1 MKVRVFDCDHE
12 KDLEEAVNSF
22 ISGKEIVDIKYQVS
36 IGVCGEEQLYCFSAM
51 IIYIDKGWCI
61 LKKNSFI
68 NGALIATIGIVIT
81 KFLGIIYVI
90 PFYAIIGESSIALY
104 GYAYTIYNLFLS
116 LSTVG
121 IPPAMSKLISEYNT
135 LEYYSTKERAY
146 KLGKRLLIVLGIILF
161 IIMFLGAPLI
171 ANQIM
176 GDNTGGNSKESITFV
191 IRIISTAI
199 LIVPYLSVTKGYL
212 QGHKFITPPS
222 ISQVLEQIVRIA
234 VILIGSY
241 LCMRVFKVGV
251 VNAVGVAVFGATI
264 GALVALI
271 YLLIKI
277 HKNKKEII
285 TKAEAKEEE
294 KKITNKAIIK
304 KLLIYSVPFIS
315 FGLALSV
322 YDYIDM
328 TTIINTLAKI
338 GFKTKDAESIIGVI
352 NTTGNKLN
360 SVVLAISTGLMTS
373 LVPNITASF
382 VKGDK
387 KDVKKKVEQSFLM
400 LLYVTMPMAFGL
412 SILAGPVFNAFYGAS
427 AWGPKVFC
435 FTIFVALFRCM
446 FTTSISIAQS
456 LNKFK
461 NVFLSIIAGILVKLI
476 LQVPMI
482 YLFNK
487 IGLRP
492 FWGATF
498 ATLLGLTTSVI
509 TNLVVINK
517 TVSLDFKEYF
527 KKMFKFV
534 YPLILMIITLNVMK
548 IFIPLNTTGRLNSIV
563 LIIIYGLVGALIY
576 FTLTIKNG
584 IFKEIFGDKIFKKL
598 RKVKH

>member
-1 MKVRVFDCDHE
+1 M
-12 KDLEEAVNSF
+12 
-22 ISGKEIVDIKYQVS
+22 
-36 IGVCGEEQLYCFSAM
+36 
-51 IIYIDKGWCI
+51 
-61 LKKNSFI
+61 KKNSFI
-68 NGALIATIGIVIT
+68 NGALIATIGIVAT

-90 PFYAIIGESSIALY
+90 PFYAIIGEENIALY

-135 LEYYSTKERAY
+135 LEYYNTKERAY
-146 KLGKRLLIVLGIILF
+146 KLGKRLLIILGIILF
-161 IIMFLGAPLI
+161 ILMFLGAPVI

-199 LIVPYLSVTKGYL
+199 LVVPYLSVTKGYL

-222 ISQVLEQIVRIA
+222 VSQVIEQVVRIS

-251 VNAVGVAVFGATI
+251 VNAIGVAVFGATI
-264 GALVALI
+264 GALVALF
-271 YLLIKI
+271 YLLFKMKK
-277 HKNKKEII
+277 HKKELVI
-285 TKAEAKEEE
+285 TNEKKKEEE
-294 KKITNKAIIK
+294 KITNKAIVK
-304 KLLIYSVPFIS
+304 KLLIYSIPFIS

-328 TTIINTLAKI
+328 TTIINTLTKI

-373 LVPNITASF
+373 LVPNITSSF

-400 LLYVTMPMAFGL
+400 LLYVTMPMAIGL
-412 SILAGPVFNAFYGAS
+412 SILAGPVFTAFYGAS
-427 AWGPKVFC
+427 TWGPRVFC
-435 FTIFVALFRCM
+435 VTIFVALFRCM
-446 FTTSISIAQS
+446 FTTSVSITQS

-461 NVFLSIIAGILVKLI
+461 NVFISIIIGILVKLI
-476 LQVPMI
+476 LQIPFI
-482 YLFNK
+482 YLFNN
-487 IGLRP
+487 IGLYP

-498 ATLLGLTTSVI
+498 ATFLGLTTSVI
-509 TNLVVINK
+509 SNLIVINK
-517 TVSLDFKEYF
+517 TVKLDFKSF
-527 KKMFKFV
+527 FLKMFKFI
-534 YPLILMIITLNVMK
+534 YPLTIMVIVLLLMRNILPFNLTSRFTSIITIMLYA
-548 IFIPLNTTGRLNSIV
+548 IV
-563 LIIIYGLVGALIY
+563 GAIIYFSI
-576 FTLTIKNG
+576 TIKNG
-584 IFKEIFGDKIFKKL
+584 AFESIFGNRLIRNLKIKK
-598 RKVKH
+598 

>member
-1 MKVRVFDCDHE
+1 M
-12 KDLEEAVNSF
+12 
-22 ISGKEIVDIKYQVS
+22 
-36 IGVCGEEQLYCFSAM
+36 
-51 IIYIDKGWCI
+51 
-61 LKKNSFI
+61 KKNSFI
-68 NGALIATIGIVIT
+68 NGALIATIGIVAT

-90 PFYAIIGESSIALY
+90 PFYAIIGEENIALY

-135 LEYYSTKERAY
+135 LEYYNTKERAY
-146 KLGKRLLIVLGIILF
+146 KLGKRLLIILGIILF
-161 IIMFLGAPLI
+161 ILMFLGAPVI

-199 LIVPYLSVTKGYL
+199 LVVPYLSVTKGYL

-222 ISQVLEQIVRIA
+222 VSQVIEQVVRIS

-251 VNAVGVAVFGATI
+251 VNAIGVAVFGATI
-264 GALVALI
+264 GALVALL
-271 YLLIKI
+271 YLLIKMKK
-277 HKNKKEII
+277 HKKELVI
-285 TKAEAKEEE
+285 TKEKKKEEE
-294 KKITNKAIIK
+294 KITNKAIVK
-304 KLLIYSVPFIS
+304 KLLIYSIPFIS

-328 TTIINTLAKI
+328 TTIISTLTKI

-373 LVPNITASF
+373 LVPNITSSF

-400 LLYVTMPMAFGL
+400 LLYVTMPMAIGL
-412 SILAGPVFNAFYGAS
+412 SILAGPVFTAFYGAS
-427 AWGPKVFC
+427 TWGPRVFC
-435 FTIFVALFRCM
+435 VTIFVALFRCM
-446 FTTSISIAQS
+446 FTTSVSITQS

-461 NVFLSIIAGILVKLI
+461 NVFISIIIGILVKLI
-476 LQVPMI
+476 LQIPFI
-482 YLFNK
+482 YLFNN
-487 IGLRP
+487 IGLYP

-498 ATLLGLTTSVI
+498 ATFLGLTTSVI
-509 TNLVVINK
+509 SNLIVINK
-517 TVSLDFKEYF
+517 TVKLDFKSF
-527 KKMFKFV
+527 FLKMFKFI
-534 YPLILMIITLNVMK
+534 YPLTIMVIVLLLMRNILPFNLTNRFTSIITIMLYA
-548 IFIPLNTTGRLNSIV
+548 IV
-563 LIIIYGLVGALIY
+563 GAIIYFSI
-576 FTLTIKNG
+576 TIKNG
-584 IFKEIFGDKIFKKL
+584 AFESIFGNRLL
-598 RKVKH
+598 RKLKIKK

>member
-1 MKVRVFDCDHE
+1 M
-12 KDLEEAVNSF
+12 
-22 ISGKEIVDIKYQVS
+22 
-36 IGVCGEEQLYCFSAM
+36 
-51 IIYIDKGWCI
+51 
-61 LKKNSFI
+61 KKNSFI

-90 PFYAIIGESSIALY
+90 PFYAIIGESNIALY

-135 LEYYSTKERAY
+135 LEYYDTKERAY
-146 KLGKRLLIVLGIILF
+146 KLGKKLLVILGIILF
-161 IIMFLGAPLI
+161 IVMFLGAPFI

-176 GDNTGGNSKESITFV
+176 GNNTGGNSKESIAFV
-191 IRIISTAI
+191 IRVISTAI
-199 LIVPYLSVTKGYL
+199 LVVPLLSVTKGYL
-212 QGHKFITPPS
+212 QGHKFMTPS
-222 ISQVLEQIVRIA
+222 SVSQVIEQLVRIA

-251 VNAVGVAVFGATI
+251 TNAIGVAVFGATV
-264 GALVALI
+264 GAVAALM
-271 YLLIKI
+271 YLFIKI
-277 HKNKKEII
+277 KKNKKDII
-285 TKAEAKEEE
+285 KVTKDEAKRKDE

-328 TTIINTLAKI
+328 TTIIGVLTDL
-338 GFKTKDAESIIGVI
+338 GFKTADAESVIGVI

-373 LVPNITASF
+373 LVPNITSSF

-387 KDVKKKVEQSFLM
+387 KDVKKKVNQSFLM
-400 LLYVTMPMAFGL
+400 LLYVTMPMAIGL
-412 SILAGPVFNAFYGAS
+412 SILAVPVFTAFYGVS
-427 AWGPKVFC
+427 TWGPKVFC
-435 FTIFVALFRCM
+435 FTIFIALFRCM

-461 NVFLSIIAGILVKLI
+461 NVFLSIIAGIVVKLA
-476 LQVPMI
+476 LQIPLM
-482 YLFNK
+482 YLFNSL
-487 IGLRP
+487 GLYP
-492 FWGATF
+492 FWGSTL
-498 ATLLGLTTSVI
+498 ATLTGLSTSVI
-509 TNLVVINK
+509 TNLIVINK
-517 TVSLDFKEYF
+517 TVGLDFKEYF

-534 YPLILMIITLNVMK
+534 YPLVIMIIVLLVMK
-548 IFIPLNTTGRLNSIV
+548 LFIPLNVTSRFNSIL
-563 LIIIYGLVGALIY
+563 LIILYGSIGALIY

-584 IFKEIFGDKIFKKL
+584 TFKEIFGDKLFRKIK
-598 RKVKH
+598 KVKH

>member
-1 MKVRVFDCDHE
+1 M
-12 KDLEEAVNSF
+12 
-22 ISGKEIVDIKYQVS
+22 
-36 IGVCGEEQLYCFSAM
+36 
-51 IIYIDKGWCI
+51 
-61 LKKNSFI
+61 KKNSFI

-90 PFYAIIGESSIALY
+90 PFYAIIGEENIALY

-135 LEYYSTKERAY
+135 LKYYNTKERAY
-146 KLGKRLLIVLGIILF
+146 KLGKRLLIILGVVLFVL
-161 IIMFLGAPLI
+161 MFLGAPLI

-222 ISQVLEQIVRIA
+222 VSQVIEQIVRIS

-251 VNAVGVAVFGATI
+251 VNAIGVAVFGATI

-271 YLLIKI
+271 YLLIKMKK
-277 HKNKKEII
+277 HKKELVI
-285 TKAEAKEEE
+285 TNEKKKEEE
-294 KKITNKAIIK
+294 KITNKAIIK
-304 KLLIYSVPFIS
+304 KLLIYSIPFIS

-328 TTIINTLAKI
+328 TTIINTLTKI

-373 LVPNITASF
+373 LVPNITSSF
-382 VKGDK
+382 VKGDI

-400 LLYVTMPMAFGL
+400 LLYVTMPMAIGL
-412 SILAGPVFNAFYGAS
+412 SILAGPVFTAFYGAS
-427 AWGPKVFC
+427 TWGPRVFC
-435 FTIFVALFRCM
+435 VTIFVALFRCM
-446 FTTSISIAQS
+446 FTTSVSITQS

-461 NVFLSIIAGILVKLI
+461 NVFISIIIGILVKLT
-476 LQVPMI
+476 LQVPFI
-482 YLFNK
+482 YLFNN
-487 IGLRP
+487 IGLYP

-498 ATLLGLTTSVI
+498 ATFLGLTTSVI
-509 TNLVVINK
+509 SNLIVINK
-517 TVSLDFKEYF
+517 TVNLDFKSF
-527 KKMFKFV
+527 FNKMFKFI
-534 YPLILMIITLNVMK
+534 YPLIIMIIVLLLMK
-548 IFIPLNTTGRLNSIV
+548 NILPFNLINRFTSIITIMLYAIV
-563 LIIIYGLVGALIY
+563 GIIIY

-584 IFKEIFGDKIFKKL
+584 AFECIFGDKLLKKIKIK
-598 RKVKH
+598 R

>member
-1 MKVRVFDCDHE
+1 M
-12 KDLEEAVNSF
+12 
-22 ISGKEIVDIKYQVS
+22 
-36 IGVCGEEQLYCFSAM
+36 
-51 IIYIDKGWCI
+51 
-61 LKKNSFI
+61 KKNSFI

-90 PFYAIIGESSIALY
+90 PFYAIIGEENIALY

-135 LEYYSTKERAY
+135 LKYYNTKERAY
-146 KLGKRLLIVLGIILF
+146 KLGKRLLIILGVVLFVL
-161 IIMFLGAPLI
+161 MFLGAPVI

-222 ISQVLEQIVRIA
+222 VSQVIEQIVRIS

-251 VNAVGVAVFGATI
+251 VNAIGVAVFGATI

-271 YLLIKI
+271 YLLIKMKK
-277 HKNKKEII
+277 HKKELVI
-285 TKAEAKEEE
+285 TNEKKKEEE
-294 KKITNKAIIK
+294 KITNKVIIK
-304 KLLIYSVPFIS
+304 KLLIYSIPFIS

-328 TTIINTLAKI
+328 TTIINTLTKI

-373 LVPNITASF
+373 LVPNITSSF
-382 VKGDK
+382 VKGDI

-400 LLYVTMPMAFGL
+400 LLYVTMPMAIGL
-412 SILAGPVFNAFYGAS
+412 SILAGPVFTAFYGAS
-427 AWGPKVFC
+427 TWGPRVFC
-435 FTIFVALFRCM
+435 VTIFVALFRCM
-446 FTTSISIAQS
+446 FTTSVSITQS

-461 NVFLSIIAGILVKLI
+461 NVFISIIIGILVKLT
-476 LQVPMI
+476 LQVPFI
-482 YLFNK
+482 YLFNN
-487 IGLRP
+487 IGLYP

-498 ATLLGLTTSVI
+498 ATFLGLTTSVI
-509 TNLVVINK
+509 SNLIVINK
-517 TVSLDFKEYF
+517 TVNLDFKSF
-527 KKMFKFV
+527 FNKMFKFI
-534 YPLILMIITLNVMK
+534 YPLIIMIIVLLLMK
-548 IFIPLNTTGRLNSIV
+548 NILPFNLINRFTSIITIMLYAIV
-563 LIIIYGLVGALIY
+563 GIIIY

-584 IFKEIFGDKIFKKL
+584 AFECIFGDKLLKKIKIK
-598 RKVKH
+598 R

>member
-1 MKVRVFDCDHE
+1 M
-12 KDLEEAVNSF
+12 
-22 ISGKEIVDIKYQVS
+22 
-36 IGVCGEEQLYCFSAM
+36 
-51 IIYIDKGWCI
+51 
-61 LKKNSFI
+61 KKNSFI
-68 NGALIATIGIVIT
+68 NGALIATIGIVAT

-90 PFYAIIGESSIALY
+90 PFYAIIGEENIALY

-135 LEYYSTKERAY
+135 LEYYNTKERAY
-146 KLGKRLLIVLGIILF
+146 KLGKRLLIILGIILF
-161 IIMFLGAPLI
+161 ILMFLGAPVI

-199 LIVPYLSVTKGYL
+199 LVVPYLSVTKGYL

-222 ISQVLEQIVRIA
+222 VSQVIEQVVRIS

-251 VNAVGVAVFGATI
+251 VNAIGVAVFGATI
-264 GALVALI
+264 GALVALF
-271 YLLIKI
+271 YLLIKMKK
-277 HKNKKEII
+277 HKKELVI
-285 TKAEAKEEE
+285 TNEKKKEEE
-294 KKITNKAIIK
+294 KITNKAIVK
-304 KLLIYSVPFIS
+304 KLLIYSIPFIS

-328 TTIINTLAKI
+328 TTIISTLTKI

-373 LVPNITASF
+373 LVPNITSSF

-400 LLYVTMPMAFGL
+400 LLYVTMPMAIGL
-412 SILAGPVFNAFYGAS
+412 SILAGPVFTAFYGAS
-427 AWGPKVFC
+427 TWGPRVFC
-435 FTIFVALFRCM
+435 VTIFVALFRCM
-446 FTTSISIAQS
+446 FTTSVSITQS

-461 NVFLSIIAGILVKLI
+461 NVFISIIIGILVKLI
-476 LQVPMI
+476 LQIPFI
-482 YLFNK
+482 YLFNN
-487 IGLRP
+487 IGLYP

-498 ATLLGLTTSVI
+498 ATFLGLTTSVI
-509 TNLVVINK
+509 SNLIVINK
-517 TVSLDFKEYF
+517 TVKLDFKSF
-527 KKMFKFV
+527 FLKMFKFI
-534 YPLILMIITLNVMK
+534 YPLTIMVIVLLLMRNILPFNLTSRFTSIITIMLYA
-548 IFIPLNTTGRLNSIV
+548 IV
-563 LIIIYGLVGALIY
+563 GAIIYFSI
-576 FTLTIKNG
+576 TIKNG
-584 IFKEIFGDKIFKKL
+584 AFESIFGNRLL
-598 RKVKH
+598 RKLKIKK

>member
-1 MKVRVFDCDHE
+1 M
-12 KDLEEAVNSF
+12 
-22 ISGKEIVDIKYQVS
+22 
-36 IGVCGEEQLYCFSAM
+36 
-51 IIYIDKGWCI
+51 
-61 LKKNSFI
+61 KKNSFI
-68 NGALIATIGIVIT
+68 NGALIATIGIVAT

-90 PFYAIIGESSIALY
+90 PFYAIIGEENIALY

-135 LEYYSTKERAY
+135 LEYYNTKERAY
-146 KLGKRLLIVLGIILF
+146 KLGKRLLIILGIILF
-161 IIMFLGAPLI
+161 ILMFLGAPVI

-199 LIVPYLSVTKGYL
+199 LVVPYLSVTKGYL

-222 ISQVLEQIVRIA
+222 VSQVIEQVVRIS

-251 VNAVGVAVFGATI
+251 VNAIGVAVFGATI
-264 GALVALI
+264 GALVALF
-271 YLLIKI
+271 YLLIKMKK
-277 HKNKKEII
+277 HKKELVI
-285 TKAEAKEEE
+285 TNEKKKDEE
-294 KKITNKAIIK
+294 KITNKAIVK
-304 KLLIYSVPFIS
+304 KLLIYSIPFIS

-328 TTIINTLAKI
+328 TTIINTLTKI

-373 LVPNITASF
+373 LVPNITSSF

-400 LLYVTMPMAFGL
+400 LLYVTMPMAIGL
-412 SILAGPVFNAFYGAS
+412 SILAGPVFTAFYGAS
-427 AWGPKVFC
+427 TWGPRVFC
-435 FTIFVALFRCM
+435 VTIFVALFRCM
-446 FTTSISIAQS
+446 FTTSVSITQS

-461 NVFLSIIAGILVKLI
+461 NVFISIIIGILVKLI
-476 LQVPMI
+476 LQIPFI
-482 YLFNK
+482 YLFNN
-487 IGLRP
+487 IGLYP

-498 ATLLGLTTSVI
+498 ATFLGLTTSVI
-509 TNLVVINK
+509 SNLIVINK
-517 TVSLDFKEYF
+517 TVKLDFKSF
-527 KKMFKFV
+527 FLKMFKFI
-534 YPLILMIITLNVMK
+534 YPLTIMVIVLLLMRNILPFNLTSRFTSIITIMLYA
-548 IFIPLNTTGRLNSIV
+548 IV
-563 LIIIYGLVGALIY
+563 GAIIYFSI
-576 FTLTIKNG
+576 TIKNG
-584 IFKEIFGDKIFKKL
+584 AFESIFGNRLIRKLKIKK
-598 RKVKH
+598 

>member
-1 MKVRVFDCDHE
+1 M
-12 KDLEEAVNSF
+12 
-22 ISGKEIVDIKYQVS
+22 
-36 IGVCGEEQLYCFSAM
+36 
-51 IIYIDKGWCI
+51 
-61 LKKNSFI
+61 KKNSFI
-68 NGALIATIGIVIT
+68 NGALIATIGIVLT

-90 PFYAIIGESSIALY
+90 PFYAIIGEANIALY

-135 LEYYSTKERAY
+135 LGYYETKERAY
-146 KLGKRLLIVLGIILF
+146 NLGKRLLTVLGIVLF
-161 IIMFLGAPLI
+161 MIMFLGAPFI

-176 GDNTGGNSKESITFV
+176 GNNTGGNSKESITFV
-191 IRIISTAI
+191 IRVISSAI
-199 LIVPYLSVTKGYL
+199 LVVPLLSVTKGYL
-212 QGHKFITPPS
+212 QGHKFMTPS
-222 ISQVLEQIVRIA
+222 SVSQVMEQVVRIA

-241 LCMRVFKVGV
+241 LCMRVFDLGV
-251 VNAVGVAVFGATI
+251 TNAIGVAVFGATV
-264 GALVALI
+264 GAVVALA

-277 HKNKKEII
+277 RKNKKDII
-285 TKAEAKEEE
+285 RKTKDESVRKEE
-294 KKITNKAIIK
+294 KKISNKAIIK

-328 TTIINTLAKI
+328 TTIIGALTNL
-338 GFKTKDAESIIGVI
+338 GFKTSDAESVLGVI

-387 KDVKKKVEQSFLM
+387 KDVKKKVNQSFLM

-412 SILAGPVFNAFYGAS
+412 SMLAGPVFNAFYGAS
-427 AWGPKVFC
+427 TWGPKVFC
-435 FTIFVALFRCM
+435 FTIFIALFRCM

-461 NVFLSIIAGILVKLI
+461 NVFLSIIAGIIVKLI
-476 LQVPMI
+476 LQIPLM
-482 YLFNK
+482 YLFNYL
-487 IGLRP
+487 GLYP
-492 FWGATF
+492 FWGATL
-498 ATLLGLTTSVI
+498 ATLIGLTTSVV
-509 TNLVVINK
+509 TNLIVINK
-517 TVSLDFKEYF
+517 TVGLDFKEYF

-534 YPLILMIITLNVMK
+534 YPLIIMIVVLLVMR
-548 IFIPLNTTGRLNSIV
+548 IFIPITIKGRLNSI
-563 LIIIYGLVGALIY
+563 IIIVIYAFVGAVIY
-576 FTLTIKNG
+576 FGLTIKNG
-584 IFKEIFGDKIFKKL
+584 IFKEIFGDKIL
-598 RKVKH
+598 RKIKRVK

>member
-1 MKVRVFDCDHE
+1 M
-12 KDLEEAVNSF
+12 
-22 ISGKEIVDIKYQVS
+22 
-36 IGVCGEEQLYCFSAM
+36 
-51 IIYIDKGWCI
+51 
-61 LKKNSFI
+61 KKNSFI

-90 PFYAIIGESSIALY
+90 PFYAIIGEANIALY

-135 LEYYSTKERAY
+135 LGYYNTKERAY
-146 KLGKRLLIVLGIILF
+146 KLGKRLLMVMGIILF
-161 IIMFLGAPLI
+161 IVMFVGAPFI
-171 ANQIM
+171 AHQIM
-176 GDNTGGNSKESITFV
+176 GNNTGGNSKESITFV
-191 IRIISTAI
+191 IRVISTAI
-199 LIVPYLSVTKGYL
+199 LIVPILSVTKGYL
-212 QGHKFITPPS
+212 QGHKFMTPS
-222 ISQVLEQIVRIA
+222 SVSQVIEQVVRIA

-241 LCMRVFKVGV
+241 LCMRVFNVGV
-251 VNAVGVAVFGATI
+251 TNAIGVAVFGATV
-264 GALVALI
+264 GAIVALS
-271 YLLIKI
+271 YLLIKMK
-277 HKNKKEII
+277 KNKKDIIKVTKDEEIR
-285 TKAEAKEEE
+285 KEE
-294 KKITNKAIIK
+294 KKISNKTIIK

-328 TTIINTLAKI
+328 TTIIGTLTDL
-338 GFKTKDAESIIGVI
+338 GFKTKDAESVLGVI

-387 KDVKKKVEQSFLM
+387 KDVKKKVSQSFLM
-400 LLYVTMPMAFGL
+400 LLYVTMPMAVGL

-427 AWGPKVFC
+427 TWGPKVFC
-435 FTIFVALFRCM
+435 FTIFIALFRCM

-461 NVFLSIIAGILVKLI
+461 NVFVSIIIGILVKLV
-476 LQVPMI
+476 LQIPMMH
-482 YLFNK
+482 LFNAL
-487 IGLRP
+487 GLYP
-492 FWGATF
+492 FWGSTL
-498 ATLLGLTTSVI
+498 ATLIGLSTSVI

-517 TVSLDFKEYF
+517 TVGLDFKEYF

-534 YPLILMIITLNVMK
+534 YPLIIMIVVLILMKL
-548 IFIPLNTTGRLNSIV
+548 FIPLNITTKLKSII
-563 LIIIYGLVGALIY
+563 LIAVYGIVGALIY
-576 FTLTIKNG
+576 FGLTIKNG
-584 IFKEIFGDKIFKKL
+584 IFKEIFGDKLFKKL
-598 RKVKH
+598 KRVK

>member
-1 MKVRVFDCDHE
+1 M
-12 KDLEEAVNSF
+12 
-22 ISGKEIVDIKYQVS
+22 
-36 IGVCGEEQLYCFSAM
+36 
-51 IIYIDKGWCI
+51 
-61 LKKNSFI
+61 KKNSFI
-68 NGALIATIGIVIT
+68 NGALIATIGIVAT

-90 PFYAIIGESSIALY
+90 PFYAIIGEENIALY

-135 LEYYSTKERAY
+135 LEYYNTKERAY
-146 KLGKRLLIVLGIILF
+146 KLGKRLLIILGIILF
-161 IIMFLGAPLI
+161 ILMFLGAPVI

-199 LIVPYLSVTKGYL
+199 LVVPYLSVTKGYL

-222 ISQVLEQIVRIA
+222 VSQVIEQVVRIS

-251 VNAVGVAVFGATI
+251 VNAIGVAVFGATI
-264 GALVALI
+264 GALVALF
-271 YLLIKI
+271 YLLIKMKK
-277 HKNKKEII
+277 HKKELVI
-285 TKAEAKEEE
+285 TKEKKKEEE
-294 KKITNKAIIK
+294 KITNKAIVK
-304 KLLIYSVPFIS
+304 KLLIYSIPFIS

-328 TTIINTLAKI
+328 TTIISTLTKI

-373 LVPNITASF
+373 LVPNITSSF

-400 LLYVTMPMAFGL
+400 LLYVTMPMAIGL
-412 SILAGPVFNAFYGAS
+412 SILAGPVFTAFYGAS
-427 AWGPKVFC
+427 TWGPRVFC
-435 FTIFVALFRCM
+435 VTIFVALFRCM
-446 FTTSISIAQS
+446 FTTSVSITQS

-461 NVFLSIIAGILVKLI
+461 NVFISIIIGILVKLI
-476 LQVPMI
+476 LQIPFI
-482 YLFNK
+482 YLFNN
-487 IGLRP
+487 IGLYP

-498 ATLLGLTTSVI
+498 ATFLGLTTSVI
-509 TNLVVINK
+509 SNLIVINK
-517 TVSLDFKEYF
+517 TVKLDFKSF
-527 KKMFKFV
+527 FLKMFKFI
-534 YPLILMIITLNVMK
+534 YPLTIMVIVLLLMRNILPFNLTSRFTSIITIMLYA
-548 IFIPLNTTGRLNSIV
+548 IV
-563 LIIIYGLVGALIY
+563 GAIIYFSI
-576 FTLTIKNG
+576 TIKNG
-584 IFKEIFGDKIFKKL
+584 AFESIFGNRLL
-598 RKVKH
+598 RKLKIKK

>member
-1 MKVRVFDCDHE
+1 M
-12 KDLEEAVNSF
+12 
-22 ISGKEIVDIKYQVS
+22 
-36 IGVCGEEQLYCFSAM
+36 
-51 IIYIDKGWCI
+51 
-61 LKKNSFI
+61 KKNSFI
-68 NGALIATIGIVIT
+68 NGALIATIGIVAT

-90 PFYAIIGESSIALY
+90 PFYAIIGEENIALY

-135 LEYYSTKERAY
+135 LEYYNTKERAY
-146 KLGKRLLIVLGIILF
+146 KLGKRLLIILGIILF
-161 IIMFLGAPLI
+161 ILMFLGAPVI

-199 LIVPYLSVTKGYL
+199 LVVPYLSVTKGYL

-222 ISQVLEQIVRIA
+222 VSQVIEQVVRIS

-251 VNAVGVAVFGATI
+251 VNAIGVAVFGATI
-264 GALVALI
+264 GALVALF
-271 YLLIKI
+271 YLLIKMKK
-277 HKNKKEII
+277 HKKELVI
-285 TKAEAKEEE
+285 TNEKKKEEE
-294 KKITNKAIIK
+294 KITNKAIVK
-304 KLLIYSVPFIS
+304 KLLIYSIPFIS

-328 TTIINTLAKI
+328 TTIINTLTKI

-373 LVPNITASF
+373 LVPNITSSF

-400 LLYVTMPMAFGL
+400 LLYVTMPMAIGL
-412 SILAGPVFNAFYGAS
+412 SILAGPVFTAFYGAS
-427 AWGPKVFC
+427 TWGPRVFC
-435 FTIFVALFRCM
+435 VTIFVALFRCM
-446 FTTSISIAQS
+446 FTTSVSITQS

-461 NVFLSIIAGILVKLI
+461 NVFISIIIGILVKLI
-476 LQVPMI
+476 LQIPFI
-482 YLFNK
+482 YLFNN
-487 IGLRP
+487 IGLYP

-498 ATLLGLTTSVI
+498 ATFLGLTTSVI
-509 TNLVVINK
+509 SNLIVINK
-517 TVSLDFKEYF
+517 TVKLDFKSF
-527 KKMFKFV
+527 FLKMFKFI
-534 YPLILMIITLNVMK
+534 YPLTIMVIVLLLMRNILPFNLTSRFTSIITIMLYA
-548 IFIPLNTTGRLNSIV
+548 IV
-563 LIIIYGLVGALIY
+563 GAIIYFSI
-576 FTLTIKNG
+576 TIKNG
-584 IFKEIFGDKIFKKL
+584 AFESIFGNRLIRKLKIKK
-598 RKVKH
+598 

>member
-1 MKVRVFDCDHE
+1 M
-12 KDLEEAVNSF
+12 
-22 ISGKEIVDIKYQVS
+22 
-36 IGVCGEEQLYCFSAM
+36 
-51 IIYIDKGWCI
+51 
-61 LKKNSFI
+61 KKNNFI
-68 NGALIATIGIVIT
+68 NGALIATIGIVLT
-81 KFLGIIYVI
+81 KFLGIVYVI
-90 PFYAIIGESSIALY
+90 PFYAIIGESNIALY

-135 LEYYSTKERAY
+135 LEYYNTKERAY
-146 KLGKRLLIVLGIILF
+146 KIGKILLITMGVILF
-161 IIMFLGAPLI
+161 VVMFTLAPFI
-171 ANQIM
+171 AQQIM

-199 LIVPYLSVTKGYL
+199 LVVPYLSVTKGYL

-222 ISQVLEQIVRIA
+222 VSQVIEQVVRIA

-251 VNAVGVAVFGATI
+251 VNAIGVAVFGATI

-277 HKNKKEII
+277 RKNKKDII
-285 TKAEAKEEE
+285 KSKELKKEE

-328 TTIINTLAKI
+328 TTVIGTLTDL
-338 GFKTKDAESIIGVI
+338 GFKTKDAESVLGVI

-387 KDVKKKVEQSFLM
+387 KDVKKKVHQSFLM
-400 LLYVTMPMAFGL
+400 LLYVTMPMAVGL
-412 SILAGPVFNAFYGAS
+412 SILAGPVFYAFYGAS
-427 AWGPKVFC
+427 NWGPKVFC
-435 FTIFVALFRCM
+435 FTIFIALFRCM

-461 NVFLSIIAGILVKLI
+461 NVFLSIIAGIVVKLL
-476 LQVPMI
+476 LQVPFMH
-482 YLFNK
+482 LFNSL
-487 IGLRP
+487 GLYP
-492 FWGATF
+492 FWGTTL
-498 ATLLGLTTSVI
+498 ATLTGLSTSII

-517 TVSLDFKEYF
+517 TVGLDLKEYF
-527 KKMFKFV
+527 RKMFKFV
-534 YPLILMIITLNVMK
+534 YPLIIMIIVLFILK
-548 IFIPLNTTGRLNSIV
+548 LFIPLNVTNRLNSII
-563 LIIIYGLVGALIY
+563 LIIIYAVVGASIY
-576 FTLTIKNG
+576 FGITIKNG
-584 IFKEIFGDKIFKKL
+584 ILKEIFGNKL
-598 RKVKH
+598 FNKLKRLKH

>member
-1 MKVRVFDCDHE
+1 M
-12 KDLEEAVNSF
+12 
-22 ISGKEIVDIKYQVS
+22 
-36 IGVCGEEQLYCFSAM
+36 
-51 IIYIDKGWCI
+51 
-61 LKKNSFI
+61 KKNSFI

-90 PFYAIIGESSIALY
+90 PFYAIIGEANIALY

-135 LEYYSTKERAY
+135 LGYYNTKERAY
-146 KLGKRLLIVLGIILF
+146 KLGKRLLMVMGIILF
-161 IIMFLGAPLI
+161 IVMFVGAPFI
-171 ANQIM
+171 AHQIM
-176 GDNTGGNSKESITFV
+176 GNNTGGNSKESITFV
-191 IRIISTAI
+191 IRVISTAI
-199 LIVPYLSVTKGYL
+199 LIVPILSVTKGYL
-212 QGHKFITPPS
+212 QGHKFMTPS
-222 ISQVLEQIVRIA
+222 SVSQVIEQVVRIA

-241 LCMRVFKVGV
+241 LCMRVFNVGV
-251 VNAVGVAVFGATI
+251 TNAIGVAVFGATV
-264 GALVALI
+264 GAIVALS
-271 YLLIKI
+271 YLLIKMK
-277 HKNKKEII
+277 KNKKDIIKVTKDEEIR
-285 TKAEAKEEE
+285 KEE
-294 KKITNKAIIK
+294 KKISNKTIIK

-328 TTIINTLAKI
+328 TTIIGTLTDL
-338 GFKTKDAESIIGVI
+338 GFKTKDAESVLGVI

-387 KDVKKKVEQSFLM
+387 KDVKKKVSQSFLM
-400 LLYVTMPMAFGL
+400 LLYVTMPMAVGL

-427 AWGPKVFC
+427 TWGPKVFC
-435 FTIFVALFRCM
+435 FTIFIALFRCM

-461 NVFLSIIAGILVKLI
+461 NVFVSIIIGILVKLV
-476 LQVPMI
+476 LQIPMMH
-482 YLFNK
+482 LFNA
-487 IGLRP
+487 LSLYP
-492 FWGATF
+492 FWGSTL
-498 ATLLGLTTSVI
+498 ATLIGLSTSVI

-517 TVSLDFKEYF
+517 TVGLDFKEYF

-534 YPLILMIITLNVMK
+534 YPLIIMIVVLILMKL
-548 IFIPLNTTGRLNSIV
+548 FIPLNITTKLKSII
-563 LIIIYGLVGALIY
+563 LIAIYGVVGALLY
-576 FTLTIKNG
+576 FGLTIKNG
-584 IFKEIFGDKIFKKL
+584 IFKEIFGDKLL
-598 RKVKH
+598 RKLKRVK